1 MARIQ
6 TPTTP
11 RTHLRITL
19 PPSPPHLP
27 PPPQPH
33 LQPSPWRGRR
43 LPVPRRPHTNRDSHS
58 SPWTRRQVRRSRW
71 GKLLGV
77 INSPFLVMSC
87 FTSRYTYWPS
97 IISSYLPFSL
107 SFSPILERVQI
118 FFFPNPSLRHQ
129 GSPQPASPLSPP
141 VMPFLHCPPCH
152 AIYSSQTITFPYSP
166 RCHDLLAVC
175 PHHALT
181 RPPFPFVSPV
191 HSPPNT
197 IRFLSHSPL
206 FLLFPVE
213 HFASCLITLLPTSS
227 SPLSLPTYLYSIFSH
242 SLTQHYPTSLPTIH
256 LPCCFPST

>member
-118 FFFPNPSLRHQ
+118 FFFQ
-129 GSPQPASPLSPP
+129 
-141 VMPFLHCPPCH
+141 
-152 AIYSSQTITFPYSP
+152 
-166 RCHDLLAVC
+166 
-175 PHHALT
+175 
-181 RPPFPFVSPV
+181 
-191 HSPPNT
+191 
-197 IRFLSHSPL
+197 IR
-206 FLLFPVE
+206 VYVIR
-213 HFASCLITLLPTSS
+213 A
-227 SPLSLPTYLYSIFSH
+227 PLSLPLPSALLSCLSSIVLPAMLFTPPRPLRFH
-242 SLTQHYPTSLPTIH
+242 IHPVVMTCSLSALTTP
-256 LPCCFPST
+256 